1 MPAAKQGDT
10 VRVHYT
16 GKLKDGTVFDT
27 SRDRDPLEFK
37 IGEGQIIPGF
47 EKMVLGMEVGDTKT
61 EKIRSDD
68 AYGSR
73 RDDRIITVGRDQV
86 PEGVKPKVS
95 QQVQLRG
102 QDGSAIP
109 ATIVGVTETNVTIDA
124 NHPLAGFDLTFSI
137 ELIEIL

>member
-1 MPAAKQGDT
+1 MSAAKKGDT

-16 GKLKDGTVFDT
+16 GKLRDGSVFDT
-27 SRDRDPLEFK
+27 SWDRDPIEFK
-37 IGEGQIIPGF
+37 IGEGGIIPGF
-47 EKMVLGMEVGDTKT
+47 DKMVLGMKVGDMKT

-73 RDDRIITVGRDQV
+73 REDRIITVGRDQV

-95 QQVQLRG
+95 QQVQIRG
-102 QDGSAIP
+102 EDGSAIT
-109 ATIVGVTETNVTIDA
+109 ATIVGITETKVTIDA
-124 NHPLAGFDLTFSI
+124 NHPLAGYDLTFSI

>member
-1 MPAAKQGDT
+1 MPAAKNGDT

-27 SRDRDPLEFK
+27 SRDRDPIEFK
-37 IGEGQIIPGF
+37 IGDGGIIPGF

-61 EKIRSDD
+61 EKIRADD

-86 PEGVKPKVS
+86 PDGIKPKVS
-95 QQVQLRG
+95 QQVQLKG

-109 ATIVGVTETNVTIDA
+109 ATIIGVTESDVTIDA
-124 NHPLAGFDLTFSI
+124 NHPLAGYDLTFSI
-137 ELIEIL
+137 ELVEIL